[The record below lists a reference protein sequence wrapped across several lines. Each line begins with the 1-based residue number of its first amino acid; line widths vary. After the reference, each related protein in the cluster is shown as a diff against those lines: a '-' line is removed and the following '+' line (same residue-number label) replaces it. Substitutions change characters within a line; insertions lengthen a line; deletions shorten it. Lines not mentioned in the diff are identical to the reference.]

1 VLFTIFTIPSN
12 DEYASGVCSEFFH
25 SVVAAKLIPL
35 TRPEKS
41 AKQNIGGVKTGKV
54 LIVSALHDLAKLHR
68 LCRSCRQA

>member
-1 VLFTIFTIPSN
+1 
-12 DEYASGVCSEFFH
+12 
-25 SVVAAKLIPL
+25 VAAKLIPL